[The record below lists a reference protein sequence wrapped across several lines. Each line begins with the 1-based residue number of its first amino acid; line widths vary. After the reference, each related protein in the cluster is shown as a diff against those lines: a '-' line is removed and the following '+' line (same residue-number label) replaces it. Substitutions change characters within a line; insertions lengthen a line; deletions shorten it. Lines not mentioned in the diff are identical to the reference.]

1 MSDFAAVAES
11 DRFPAKW
18 AAGDA
23 KENELVLSADF
34 GEGTFL
40 SGSVWESAE
49 GDEKPWHCI
58 FRFSQEDM
66 GIDDQGFDTHE
77 EAVLAVEGYFGSAGY
92 DVDKMSRADA
102 LLALEAEHADGKIS
116 TKDALALARIA
127 MRTDQGLYNA
137 RTGTV
142 LMPSVDVERGRVM
155 GIYRAEVKLSEIVDP
170 KSCEVIRNA
179 WKHASFYEPDR
190 WHDGE
195 IGFCPTRNE
204 HSAIDYI
211 VRAMEKDG
219 CGWCFADECSISA
232 KCGLVPD
239 RYVSVQ
245 YAPDNLDE
253 IDEGKDALGWG
264 DFLDAAEG
272 NASYAMRLVD
282 RCEWQSPFTLAD
294 EDERNGEAV
303 RFGGQLFC
311 SNGHSLD
318 DFDVASA
325 DGQIGL
331 SDRTDELRDAAQRQA
346 SVRGFSPFAVREGG
360 ER

>member
-102 LLALEAEHADGKIS
+102 LLALEAEQADGKIS

-142 LMPSVDVERGRVM
+142 LMPSFDVERGRVM

-294 EDERNGEAV
+294 EDERNGETV

>member
-102 LLALEAEHADGKIS
+102 LLALEAEQADGKIS

-190 WHDGE
+190 LHDGE

-294 EDERNGEAV
+294 EDERN
-303 RFGGQLFC
+303 R
-311 SNGHSLD
+311 
-318 DFDVASA
+318 
-325 DGQIGL
+325 GL
-331 SDRTDELRDAAQRQA
+331 SRRIQI
-346 SVRGFSPFAVREGG
+346 VI
-360 ER
+360 